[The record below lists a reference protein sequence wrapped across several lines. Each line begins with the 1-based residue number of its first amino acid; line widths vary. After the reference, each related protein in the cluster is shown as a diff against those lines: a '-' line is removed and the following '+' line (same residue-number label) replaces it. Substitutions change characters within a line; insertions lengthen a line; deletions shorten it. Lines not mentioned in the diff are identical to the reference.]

1 MHNIDHVIQTP
12 MNSLRFRDFVT
23 LKSGR
28 DCWSAMRLNA
38 LRELVAIDDVRQVT
52 DEWADDEREQAKCL
66 RWIVRGLPLDK
77 AIRKVRTDAEVRD
90 NAISARHAA

>member
-1 MHNIDHVIQTP
+1 MHNIDCIVRTP
-12 MNSLRFRDFVT
+12 MEALRFRDFVN

-28 DCWSAMRLNA
+28 DSWSAMRLDT
-38 LRELVAIDDVRQVT
+38 LRELVAIHDVHQIA
-52 DEWADDEREQAKCL
+52 DEWPHDEREQARCL